1 MAASLTA
8 LLRTRA
14 TLVWLAL
21 IVATLVSWTIG
32 TSDGLHAEL
41 ATTVV
46 LLVAF
51 VKARFIGLYFME
63 LREAPLAL
71 RGIFEFYCV
80 LVAAVL
86 IALYL
91 FTS

>member
-1 MAASLTA
+1 MAAQLTT
-8 LLRTRA
+8 LVRTRA
-14 TLVWLAL
+14 SIVWLAL

-32 TSDGLHAEL
+32 TSDGLHARL

-63 LREAPLAL
+63 LRDAPVPL
-71 RGIFEFYCV
+71 RGIFEFWCV
-80 LVAAVL
+80 LVATVL

-91 FTS
+91 ATG